1 MSDLDAVSAL
11 LMLSQGMQ
19 DQVYPQQIRAHASSN
34 FNFYE
39 DDQENRPEDLSK
51 VKREL
56 FVNNSGKRLLTQ
68 SNYPSNEVLKPV
80 NNSGEYN
87 MIQQFPT
94 KTPALAPYNQNVS
107 QSKSDVMET
116 GPYYE
121 HNYASNNFLHSTE
134 ESISLSNYTA
144 PSYVPCQTG
153 IVHSKLSAPTL
164 PQWTNGDPREN
175 LPPQVLFEFDRLMRD
190 SSFVKE
196 EFVKQKT
203 AEFPIDTEYNPKKSR
218 LRKEYA
224 NAEEAAGRAK
234 NNLASRRS
242 RYKKKVQTQLM
253 NLSLAFDKDENRD
266 LYLQEKWLN
275 EIIGDLEGK
284 LLGRNFDMDKLREI
298 RATCGFK

>member
-1 MSDLDAVSAL
+1 MSDFDAVSAL
-11 LMLSQGMQ
+11 LLLSQGMQ

-39 DDQENRPEDLSK
+39 DDQQNRPEDLSK

-56 FVNNSGKRLLTQ
+56 FVNSTGKRLFTP
-68 SNYPSNEVLKPV
+68 SNYQDNEPLKSLT
-80 NNSGEYN
+80 NCGEYEMGQN
-87 MIQQFPT
+87 FPAKNHTFSPYSHTSQT
-94 KTPALAPYNQNVS
+94 KSEL
-107 QSKSDVMET
+107 MEAGT
-116 GPYYE
+116 LYE
-121 HNYASNNFLHSTE
+121 HNYASNHLMHSTE
-134 ESISLSNYTA
+134 ESIPLNNFVNTSNYI
-144 PSYVPCQTG
+144 PSQHMVFKP
-153 IVHSKLSAPTL
+153 KLSYPSL

-175 LPPQVLFEFDRLMRD
+175 LPPQVLYEFDRIVRD

-196 EFVKQKT
+196 EFVKRKT
-203 AEFPIDTEYNPKKSR
+203 TEFPIDTEYNPKKSR

-266 LYLQEKWLN
+266 LYLQEKWLK
-275 EIIGDLEGK
+275 EMIADLEGK
-284 LLGRNFDMDKLREI
+284 LLERNFDMDKLREI
-298 RATCGFK
+298 RASCGFK